1 VRHYLVVANQTL
13 GQPQLTEAILAYLH
27 ASPSHFHLLVPAT
40 LTRVREPARLTRA
53 EATAL
58 AQDRLDV
65 ALAQLRAL
73 GVPVS
78 GEVGDAS
85 PMLAI
90 GEALSR
96 GNFDRLIISTLAVGP
111 SQWLRRGLP
120 ERVERVFD
128 LPVTLVV
135 PRPVASR
142 VEVEVRS

>member
-1 VRHYLVVANQTL
+1 MPRYLVVANQTL
-13 GQPQLTEAILAYLH
+13 GQPQLTETILGFLH

-40 LTRVREPARLTRA
+40 LTHARGPARLTRV
-53 EATAL
+53 EAAAL
-58 AQDRLDV
+58 AQSRLEL
-65 ALAQLRAL
+65 ALAELESL

-78 GEVGDAS
+78 GEVGDPS

-96 GNFDRLIISTLAVGP
+96 GSFDQLIISTLSVGP

-128 LPVTLVV
+128 LPVTLVI
-135 PRPVASR
+135 PRPATAPAEST
-142 VEVEVRS
+142 S